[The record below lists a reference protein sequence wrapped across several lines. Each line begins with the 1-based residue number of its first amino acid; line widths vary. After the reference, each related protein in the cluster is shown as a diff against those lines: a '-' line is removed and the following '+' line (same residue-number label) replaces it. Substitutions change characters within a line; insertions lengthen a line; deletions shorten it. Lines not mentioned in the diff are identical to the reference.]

1 MAKTNT
7 NTISK
12 TLSNRIEKA
21 LLYLT
26 NDRVK
31 DVIERRFGI
40 KTGKPET
47 LESIGKSYGITRERV
62 RQIQDSGLRVLKSEN
77 VIKLFEPAFIQIDKV
92 FSDHGYLMG
101 EEYLYSLITGS
112 DSNSSRGY
120 LYLILTLGDPYQRV
134 INDDI
139 FHTYWMSRPDARNK
153 AKNVIDFLVNHFDK
167 NGKVVNESEIL
178 DVLSKKH
185 SNLPSNL
192 FKVVLDIAKKV
203 DKNNFD
209 EIGLVHWPEIT
220 PQGVKDRAY
229 LVLKKH
235 GEPLHFTNITSSIND
250 IGIGNKTAYVQ
261 TVHNE
266 LIKDDRFVLCGRG
279 TYGLKEWGYE
289 PGTVSDV
296 IEKILKSANK
306 PMEKEEIVKEV
317 LKQRQVKP
325 TTIVLNLQRSAKT
338 QKLVDGTFTLKK

>member
-1 MAKTNT
+1 MAKSKTT
-7 NTISK
+7 KISK
-12 TLSNRIEKA
+12 TLSDKIEKA

-47 LESIGKSYGITRERV
+47 LESIGKSYNITRERV
-62 RQIQDSGLRVLKSEN
+62 RQIQNSGLKILKSDQ
-77 VIKLFEPAFIQIDKV
+77 VIKLFDSAFKYVDDL
-92 FSDHGYLMG
+92 FAEHGNLIG
-101 EEYLYSLITGS
+101 EKYLYSTAAKDDKTKGH
-112 DSNSSRGY
+112 
-120 LYLILTLGDPYQRV
+120 LYLILTLGDSYKKV

-139 FHTYWMSRPDARNK
+139 FHTYWVARPNARNK
-153 AKNVIDFLVNHFDK
+153 AKKVVDFLISHFDK
-167 NGKVVNESEIL
+167 YGNVIHESEIL

-185 SNLPSNL
+185 SDLPSKL

-209 EIGLVHWPEIT
+209 EIGLIHWPEIT

-235 GEPLHFTNITSSIND
+235 GEPLHFTDITNSIND
-250 IGIGNKTAYVQ
+250 MNLSKRKAYVQ

-266 LIKDDRFVLCGRG
+266 LIKDNRFVLTGRG
-279 TYGLKEWGYE
+279 TYALSEWGYE

-296 IEKILKSANK
+296 IENILKKAKK
-306 PMEKEEIVKEV
+306 PMTKQEIVNEV

-325 TTIVLNLQRSAKT
+325 TTIALNLQRSPKT
-338 QKLVDGTFTLKK
+338 KQNVSGMFTLKK